1 MNIMR
6 FLTPKSNVAYLDSLA
21 TVRNGFEKMTFHKY
35 RAIPVIS
42 SDGVYVGTVT
52 EGDLLRSML
61 QNGGSDMREHEKV
74 CIKDVVRDDWNLPV
88 NVTCTVDQLF
98 NRVAEQNFVPVVDDR
113 GVFIGIVTRKA
124 VLKFLTDVYEKTKS
138 DRGTADEKD

>member
-6 FLTPKSNVAYLDSLA
+6 FLTPKSKVAFLESVA
-21 TVRNGFEKMTFHKY
+21 TVRNGFEKMTYHKY

-42 SDGVYVGTVT
+42 PDGIYVGTVT

-61 QNGGSDMREHEKV
+61 SNGGGDMREHEKV
-74 CIKDVVRDDWNLPV
+74 CIKDVVREGWNPAV
-88 NVTCTVDQLF
+88 SVTCTVDQLF
-98 NRVAEQNFVPVVDDR
+98 SRVAEQNFVPVVDDR

-124 VLKFLTDVYEKTKS
+124 VITFLTDVYERSKN
-138 DRGTADEKD
+138 GNMA

>member
-6 FLTPKSNVAYLDSLA
+6 FLTPKSSVSYLDAAA
-21 TVRNGFEKMTFHKY
+21 TVRNGFEKMTYHKY

-42 SDGVYVGTVT
+42 SDGIYVGTVT
-52 EGDLLRSML
+52 EGDLLRAMIT
-61 QNGGSDMREHEKV
+61 NDGVSDLKHQEKV
-74 CIKDVVRDDWNLPV
+74 FIRDVIRTDWNPAV
-88 NVTCTVDQLF
+88 SITCTVEQLF

-124 VLKFLTDVYEKTKS
+124 VLTFLIESYEKTKQ
-138 DRGTADEKD
+138 

>member
-6 FLTPKSNVAYLDSLA
+6 FLTPKSNVAYLDSMA

-42 SDGVYVGTVT
+42 SEGIYVGTVT

-61 QNGGSDMREHEKV
+61 QNGGGDMREHEKV
-74 CIKDVVRDDWNLPV
+74 CIKDVIREGWNPAV

-113 GVFIGIVTRKA
+113 GVFIGLVTRKA
-124 VLKFLTDVYEKTKS
+124 VLKYLTDAYEKSKKTEQN
-138 DRGTADEKD
+138 TEEA

>member
-21 TVRNGFEKMTFHKY
+21 TVRNGFEKMTYHKY

-42 SDGVYVGTVT
+42 PDGVYVGTVT

-61 QNGGSDMREHEKV
+61 NNGGSDMREHEKV
-74 CIKDVVRDDWNLPV
+74 CINDIVRKGWNPAV
-88 NVTCTVDQLF
+88 SITCTVDQLF

-124 VLKFLTDVYEKTKS
+124 VITFLTDAYEKSKRDS
-138 DRGTADEKD
+138 DASKEV

>member
-6 FLTPKSNVAYLDSLA
+6 FLTPKSNVACLESSA
-21 TVRNGFEKMTFHKY
+21 TIRNGFEKMTYHKY

-42 SDGVYVGTVT
+42 PEGVYVGTVT

-61 QNGGSDMREHEKV
+61 SNGGDMREHEKI
-74 CIKDVVRDDWNLPV
+74 CIQDVVREGFNPPV
-88 NVTCTVDQLF
+88 SITCTVDQLF

-124 VLKFLTDVYEKTKS
+124 VITFLSDAYQKSLEKNS
-138 DRGTADEKD
+138 

>member
-6 FLTPKSNVAYLDSLA
+6 FLTPKSSVSYLDAAA
-21 TVRNGFEKMTFHKY
+21 TVRNGFEKMTYHKF

-52 EGDLLRSML
+52 EGDLLRAMI
-61 QNGGSDMREHEKV
+61 NSDGVSDLRQQEKV
-74 CIKDVVRDDWNLPV
+74 CIRDVIRTDWNPPV
-88 NVTCTVDQLF
+88 SVTCTVEQLF
-98 NRVAEQNFVPVVDDR
+98 HRVAEQNFVPVVDDR

-124 VLKFLTDVYEKTKS
+124 VLPYLIETYEKTKQ
-138 DRGTADEKD
+138 

>member
-6 FLTPKSNVAYLDSLA
+6 FLTPKSSVSYLDAAA
-21 TVRNGFEKMTFHKY
+21 TVRNGFEKMTYHKF
-35 RAIPVIS
+35 RAIPVVS

-52 EGDLLRSML
+52 EGDLLRAMITDD
-61 QNGGSDMREHEKV
+61 GVSDLRQQEKV
-74 CIKDVVRDDWNLPV
+74 FIRDVIRPDWNPPV
-88 NVTCTVDQLF
+88 SVTCTVEQLF

-124 VLKFLTDVYEKTKS
+124 VLTFLIESYEKTK
-138 DRGTADEKD
+138 

>member
-6 FLTPKSNVAYLDSLA
+6 FLTPKSKVAFLESVA
-21 TVRNGFEKMTFHKY
+21 TVRNGFEKMTYHKY

-42 SDGVYVGTVT
+42 PDGIYVGTVT

-61 QNGGSDMREHEKV
+61 SNGGSDMREHEKV
-74 CIKDVVRDDWNLPV
+74 CIKDVVREGWNPAV
-88 NVTCTVDQLF
+88 SVTCTVDQLF
-98 NRVAEQNFVPVVDDR
+98 SRVAEQNFVPVVDDR

-124 VLKFLTDVYEKTKS
+124 VITFLTDVYERSKNGNK
-138 DRGTADEKD
+138 A

>member
-6 FLTPKSNVAYLDSLA
+6 FLTPKSKVAFLESVA
-21 TVRNGFEKMTFHKY
+21 TVRNGFEKMTYHKY

-42 SDGVYVGTVT
+42 PDGVYVGTVT

-61 QNGGSDMREHEKV
+61 NNGGGDMREHEKV
-74 CIKDVVRDDWNLPV
+74 CIKDVIREGWNPAV
-88 NVTCTVDQLF
+88 SVTCTVDQLF
-98 NRVAEQNFVPVVDDR
+98 TRVAEQNFVPVVDDR

-124 VLKFLTDVYEKTKS
+124 VITFLTDIYEKSKS
-138 DRGTADEKD
+138 GNEA

>member
-1 MNIMR
+1 MNNIMR
-6 FLTPKSNVAYLDSLA
+6 FLTPKSNVAFLESTA
-21 TVRNGFEKMTFHKY
+21 TIRNGYEKMTFHKY

-61 QNGGSDMREHEKV
+61 SVGANDMREHEKV
-74 CIKDVVRDDWNLPV
+74 CIKDIVRDGWNPAV
-88 NVTCTVDQLF
+88 SINCTVDQLF

-113 GVFIGIVTRKA
+113 GVFIGLVTRKA
-124 VLKFLTDVYEKTKS
+124 VLTYLTDAYEKSRANKQNN
-138 DRGTADEKD
+138 D

>member
-6 FLTPKSNVAYLDSLA
+6 FLTPKSTVAYLDSAA
-21 TVRNGFEKMTFHKY
+21 TVRNGFEKMTYHKY

-61 QNGGSDMREHEKV
+61 YTGAGNVREHEKV
-74 CIKDVVRDDWNLPV
+74 FIKDIVREGWNPPV
-88 NVTCTVDQLF
+88 SINATVDQLF
-98 NRVAEQNFVPVVDDR
+98 HRVAEQNFVPVVDDR

-124 VLKFLTDVYEKTKS
+124 VITFLCDAYEKTLNKS
-138 DRGTADEKD
+138 

>member
-6 FLTPKSNVAYLDSLA
+6 FLTPKSSLSCLDADS
-21 TVRNGFEKMTFHKY
+21 TVRNGFEKMTYHKF

-52 EGDLLRSML
+52 EGDLLRAMITDGVS
-61 QNGGSDMREHEKV
+61 NMRQHEKV
-74 CIKDVVRDDWNLPV
+74 CIRDVIRPGWNPAV
-88 NVTCTVDQLF
+88 SINCTVEQLF
-98 NRVAEQNFVPVVDDR
+98 NRVSEQNFVPVVDDR

-124 VLKFLTDVYEKTKS
+124 VLTFLIKSYEKTLQN
-138 DRGTADEKD
+138 

>member
-6 FLTPKSNVAYLDSLA
+6 VLTPKSSVSYLDAAS
-21 TVRNGFEKMTFHKY
+21 TVRNGFEKMTYHKF

-52 EGDLLRSML
+52 EGDLLRAMITDGVS
-61 QNGGSDMREHEKV
+61 NMRQHEKV
-74 CIKDVVRDDWNLPV
+74 CIRDVIRPDWNPAV
-88 NVTCTVDQLF
+88 SITCTVEQLF
-98 NRVAEQNFVPVVDDR
+98 DRVSEQNFVPVVDDR

-124 VLKFLTDVYEKTKS
+124 VLTFQIESYEKTFQH
-138 DRGTADEKD
+138 

>member
-6 FLTPKSNVAYLDSLA
+6 FLTPKSKVAFLDSDA
-21 TVRNGFEKMTFHKY
+21 TVRNGFEKMTYHKY

-42 SDGVYVGTVT
+42 PEGEYVGTVT

-61 QNGGSDMREHEKV
+61 NNGGGDMREHEKV
-74 CIKDVVRDDWNLPV
+74 CIKDVIREGWNPAV
-88 NVTCTVDQLF
+88 SVTCTVDQLF

-113 GVFIGIVTRKA
+113 GVFIGLVTRKA
-124 VLKFLTDVYEKTKS
+124 VITYLTEAYEKSKNS
-138 DRGTADEKD
+138 ESNVE